1 MNHFSY
7 IYMFL
12 GRVNNSFLLI
22 LWKKS
27 DQIQIQ
33 DWINNLKPQSEFK
46 IESIWY
52 LIQIQIVARLQLL
65 PAHWT
70 KLCSRRSW
78 NWLGFWGI
86 WKLYKS
92 ETSWRTYH
100 QEISWNEKIKLAVR
114 YEHISKHLQEHPVI
128 WQDKARHLFEWWIPR
143 VYGLEVQFRTLAD
156 SKNSHQKGGAPE
168 KTSLWNS
175 GCLFFLVPIPGS
187 FGKMPKYS

>member
-1 MNHFSY
+1 MNHFS
-7 IYMFL
+7 YMFL
-12 GRVNNSFLLI
+12 GRVNQQLFVDFI
-22 LWKKS
+22 DFVKIQI
-27 DQIQIQ
+27 QIQIQ
-33 DWINNLKPQSEFK
+33 DWIEDLKHQSEFK

-100 QEISWNEKIKLAVR
+100 QEISWNDILNWQLNMN
-114 YEHISKHLQEHPVI
+114 ISQNIFKNTQWFGKTRQGTLWMVNPESL
-128 WQDKARHLFEWWIPR
+128 W
-143 VYGLEVQFRTLAD
+143 FRSLV
-156 SKNSHQKGGAPE
+156 SQSGGFKNSHQKGGAPE
-168 KTSLWNS
+168 NRT
-175 GCLFFLVPIPGS
+175 F
-187 FGKMPKYS
+187 